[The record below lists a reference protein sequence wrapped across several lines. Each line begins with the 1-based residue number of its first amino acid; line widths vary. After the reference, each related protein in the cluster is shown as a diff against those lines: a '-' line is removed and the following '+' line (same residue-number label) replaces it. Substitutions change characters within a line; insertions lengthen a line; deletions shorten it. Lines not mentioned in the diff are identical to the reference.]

1 MASRS
6 KDSGKRN
13 RSMGDSSLENT
24 PNTISASKKKKSSIK
39 RDAKKNRQVT
49 CKDKDDQTSIKQFT
63 KTQISTEKPDL
74 QLILSQLAL
83 ITENMITKEDLKQQ
97 IEGAKNDIV
106 SCINERM
113 DKLELRDIY
122 ARSAEREA
130 RKTKQEITRQV

>member
-13 RSMGDSSLENT
+13 RSMSDSSLENI
-24 PNTISASKKKKSSIK
+24 PNTISASKEKKSFIK
-39 RDAKKNRQVT
+39 LDAKKNRQVT

-74 QLILSQLAL
+74 QSIVSQLAL

-97 IEGAKNDIV
+97 IEGANNDIV
-106 SCINERM
+106 
-113 DKLELRDIY
+113 
-122 ARSAEREA
+122 
-130 RKTKQEITRQV
+130 